1 MKELEE
7 LKKKISEDP
16 SSFIIILGAGASI
29 PAGLPS
35 WTELKD
41 ILCEAIFDVKDDHD
55 ECKQIVDDINNS
67 KSLWTMFKKLRNI
80 LGQLRYEKEILQSLD
95 PDNLDTPLIYYN
107 IWRLNPAGIIDF
119 NIDRLAINSFSEIN
133 KTAVDYATNKE
144 PHKFKN
150 FKYLFEV

>member
-95 PDNLDTPLIYYN
+95 PDNLDTPPIKFLSI
-107 IWRLNPAGIIDF
+107 
-119 NIDRLAINSFSEIN
+119 FSEI
-133 KTAVDYATNKE
+133 KSPCKSLECSMVSFLYFSIISSFVSYIIAK
-144 PHKFKN
+144 KL
-150 FKYLFEV
+150 LFY